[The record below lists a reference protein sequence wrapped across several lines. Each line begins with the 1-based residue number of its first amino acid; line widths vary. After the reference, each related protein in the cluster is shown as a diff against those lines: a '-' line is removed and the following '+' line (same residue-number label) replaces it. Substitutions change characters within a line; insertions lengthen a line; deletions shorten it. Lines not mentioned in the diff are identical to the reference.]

1 MNNFPLSFTL
11 FIGYKKANQQKMQSL
26 ATKRLSIAVLVVM
39 LISIAIMESSANPNP
54 DHSGDPVNV
63 VDALR
68 YLQDIE
74 SKHAQFAR
82 PRYTFQY
89 ILYLLIFIINQ
100 YIRKCL
106 LLL

>member
-1 MNNFPLSFTL
+1 
-11 FIGYKKANQQKMQSL
+11 MQSL

-89 ILYLLIFIINQ
+89 FLLFSLLINISGNACCFINVD
-100 YIRKCL
+100 YSYYHFM
-106 LLL
+106 